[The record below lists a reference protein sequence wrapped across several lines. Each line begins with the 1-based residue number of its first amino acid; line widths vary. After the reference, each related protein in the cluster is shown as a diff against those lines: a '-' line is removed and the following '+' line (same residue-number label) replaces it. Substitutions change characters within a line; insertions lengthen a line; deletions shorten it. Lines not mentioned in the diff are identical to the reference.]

1 LSKRLLI
8 LSIWLATIALAVG
21 FSISNLW
28 VWSSIILAFG
38 FLWWFTQRGQR
49 DRIVSPFPLLYTG
62 IAIIGVWLNLSV
74 GLMLISMVITLVA
87 WDLENLI
94 QRFNSMGRI
103 EQPQELERRH
113 IKRLIIAS
121 VSGMVLALVALQ
133 TKVSLSFS
141 TSLLLGFTTMI
152 SLSQA
157 IGFLR
162 RESN

>member
-1 LSKRLLI
+1 MSKRLLI

-21 FSISNLW
+21 FSMSNLW
-28 VWSSIILAFG
+28 VWSSIILASG
-38 FLWWFTQRGQR
+38 FLWLFKQRGQR
-49 DRIVSPFPLLYTG
+49 DRIASPFSLLFTG
-62 IAIIGVWLNLSV
+62 TAIIGVWLNLSV
-74 GLMLISMVITLVA
+74 GLMLTSMVLTLVA
-87 WDLENLI
+87 CDLENLI

-103 EQPQELERRH
+103 ERPKELERRH

-121 VSGMVLALVALQ
+121 VSGMVLAFIALQ
-133 TKVSLSFS
+133 TKVSLSFGM
-141 TSLLLGFTTMI
+141 SLLLGFATMI